1 MYIGI
6 PTCPPVCVEMTFRT
20 CQEKEMSQNNTSD
33 APASDRPDLSGSSE
47 LRGPNLTDLGHTGPK
62 TGDEALTTD
71 EQHREMSQHEY
82 RSQDDDGDGSD
93 IIAERHWPAENE

>member
-1 MYIGI
+1 MA
-6 PTCPPVCVEMTFRT
+6 
-20 CQEKEMSQNNTSD
+20 QNNTSK
-33 APASDRPDLSGSSE
+33 SGTGDRADLSGSSE

-82 RSQDDDGDGSD
+82 RSQPDNGDQQALTGS
-93 IIAERHWPAENE
+93 RSKPV